1 MSNDRLKYLIEQ
13 YVSNSSS
20 PEEIQELFNWIKKSN
35 DDVLIKAKIE
45 ELFSSYD
52 NKEVLPDVDW
62 ESVYLNIISAP
73 DLRKKTRILPRV
85 AIAALITGVLL
96 SGMFFLFF
104 NKKATDGPDQ
114 GFVFTEDIKAP
125 ETNKAIITLGDGS
138 VVYLDSIA
146 SGAFVIQGDVK
157 ITKLPNGQISYES
170 VSDMQ
175 GFVNPVYNT
184 LFNPKGSE
192 IINLTLNDGS
202 KVWLNSGSSISY
214 PVVFS
219 GAERKVQITGEAY
232 FEVTHD
238 LKKAF
243 IVEKDDME
251 VQVLGTNFNINA
263 YDDEDDIKVT
273 LLEGSVKIENGL
285 ESKVITPGQQVI
297 IKENAEM
304 LVRNSVNLEA
314 VIAWKNG
321 RFVFEE
327 ENIQSVMRQISRWYN
342 VEVTYE
348 GEVTNEKFVG
358 VISRSRYQ
366 NISKILD
373 LFEKT
378 GIVKFSIDGEKVTV
392 KPNK

>member
-175 GFVNPVYNT
+175 GFVKPVYNT
-184 LFNPKGSE
+184 LFNPKG
-192 IINLTLNDGS
+192 
-202 KVWLNSGSSISY
+202 
-214 PVVFS
+214 
-219 GAERKVQITGEAY
+219 
-232 FEVTHD
+232 
-238 LKKAF
+238 
-243 IVEKDDME
+243 
-251 VQVLGTNFNINA
+251 
-263 YDDEDDIKVT
+263 
-273 LLEGSVKIENGL
+273 
-285 ESKVITPGQQVI
+285 
-297 IKENAEM
+297 
-304 LVRNSVNLEA
+304 
-314 VIAWKNG
+314 
-321 RFVFEE
+321 
-327 ENIQSVMRQISRWYN
+327 
-342 VEVTYE
+342 
-348 GEVTNEKFVG
+348 
-358 VISRSRYQ
+358 
-366 NISKILD
+366 
-373 LFEKT
+373 
-378 GIVKFSIDGEKVTV
+378 
-392 KPNK
+392 